1 MAEIKD
7 IFGIGE
13 KPVEKSAVQDS
24 KTPDA
29 LTFFGVPEKE
39 KEDGE

>member
-1 MAEIKD
+1 MANDND

-13 KPVEKSAVQDS
+13 APAQKSAVQDD

-29 LTFFGVPEKE
+29 LTFFGVV
-39 KEDGE
+39 KEDKKEE